1 MSRGPSSRLRPSRP
15 ASGAGWG
22 ATRPTDVEEEALGPD
37 ESPRLPPRRR
47 LRLLTPGTA
56 LLAALMTCAIGF
68 YAGVRIEKG
77 QLASSSS
84 ATASR
89 TVTSLRSA
97 RAGAAGRFAGLF
109 AGGAGAAAGGAA
121 ARGGSASFG
130 TVASVSGRSLDVTV
144 TSGNT
149 VKVTLSSQTK
159 VTKTVPV
166 AHGAIHPGD
175 TVAIQGVPGN
185 SGSIS
190 AASIT
195 DSGAR
200 SAGTG
205 ASSTGNGSGGAS
217 SGGGSG
223 VSSLFSG
230 GG

>member
-15 ASGAGWG
+15 VSGAAWR
-22 ATRPTDVEEEALGPD
+22 ASRPTGVEEEALEPD

-47 LRLLTPGTA
+47 LRLLTPWTA
-56 LLAALMTCAIGF
+56 LLGALVTCAIGF

-84 ATASR
+84 ATTAA
-89 TVTSLRSA
+89 SLRSA
-97 RAGAAGRFAGLF
+97 RAGAGRFAGLF
-109 AGGAGAAAGGAA
+109 GGGAGTAAGGTSP
-121 ARGGSASFG
+121 RGGSASFG
-130 TVASVSGRSLDVTV
+130 TVASMSGRSLDVTV
-144 TSGNT
+144 ASGNT

-166 AHGAIHPGD
+166 AHGAIRPGD
-175 TVAIQGVPGN
+175 TVVIQGVPGQ

-205 ASSTGNGSGGAS
+205 ASSTGTGSGGAS
-217 SGGGSG
+217 GGGGSG
-223 VSSLFSG
+223 VGSLFSG